1 MTATTSTSSAVEPS
15 PTPGVPQRKPVTSI
29 SGLLE
34 RFGLVGLL
42 IILVGVFALQL
53 PGVFLTGANLRSI
66 ALSQSVLAVL
76 AVALVFPLVGGRF
89 DISVGANVGL
99 CSIVTA
105 SMMSKTGL
113 PLLPSIAIGILTGIL
128 IGALNG
134 VLVAYL
140 GINSIIA
147 TLGVSTIISGIVQAY
162 TQGIPVSS
170 NISPALTGLSNQLL
184 LGIPVLFIVMLVLAA
199 AAWFVL
205 TQSTYGRYL
214 FAVGSNADAA
224 LLVGLPIRRIIM
236 MSFVWAG
243 AFAGVAG
250 VLQVAAQGNGNPQ
263 VGGITFMLPALAA
276 VFLGAT
282 TFTPGKYN
290 IPGTV
295 LGLIFIATA
304 VSGLA
309 LMGVQ
314 PWVTDV
320 FNGGAVVIAVG
331 LSALFKRRRT
341 GTAVLGE

>member
-1 MTATTSTSSAVEPS
+1 MTATTSTSTALE
-15 PTPGVPQRKPVTSI
+15 TPPAERGKERRPLTSV
-29 SGLLE
+29 SGILE

-42 IILVGVFALQL
+42 IILVAVFAVQL
-53 PGVFLTGANLRSI
+53 PGVFLSGANLRSI
-66 ALSQSVLAVL
+66 ALSQSVLAVM

-89 DISVGANVGL
+89 DISVGANLGL

-113 PLLPSIAIGILTGIL
+113 PLLPSILIGVATGVAIGAINGI
-128 IGALNG
+128 
-134 VLVAYL
+134 LVAYL

-147 TLGVSTIISGIVQAY
+147 TLGVSTIIAGIVQAY

-170 NISPALTGLSNQLL
+170 NISPALTGMSNQLV
-184 LGIPVLFIVMLVLAA
+184 LGIPVLFILMLVLAA

-205 TQSTYGRYL
+205 TQTTYGRYL

-224 LLVGLPIRRIIM
+224 TLVGLPIRRIIL

-243 AFAGVAG
+243 GFAGIAG

-320 FNGGAVVIAVG
+320 FNGGAVVVAVG

-341 GTAVLGE
+341 GTAALGE